1 MSEKKI
7 ILSDEEIAI
16 IEKQLNGLFSPLE
29 STNKERQTFNRIIQS
44 AETLCNELDA
54 YDDVGD
60 SLLQWYYDKYKA
72 QE

>member
-16 IEKQLNGLFSPLE
+16 IEKQLNGQFSPLE
-29 STNKERQTFNRIIQS
+29 STNKEWQTFNSIIQS

>member
-16 IEKQLNGLFSPLE
+16 IENQLNGQFSPLE
-29 STNKERQTFNRIIQS
+29 STNKERQTFKSIIQS

-54 YDDVGD
+54 YDDIGD

>member
-1 MSEKKI
+1 MSKKKI

-16 IEKQLNGLFSPLE
+16 IEKQLNGQFSPLE

>member
-16 IEKQLNGLFSPLE
+16 IEKQLNGQFSPLE
-29 STNKERQTFNRIIQS
+29 STYKERQTFNRIIQS

>member
-16 IEKQLNGLFSPLE
+16 IEKQLNGQFSPLE
-29 STNKERQTFNRIIQS
+29 STNKERQMFKSIIQS

-54 YDDVGD
+54 YDDIGD